1 MKNLDLLKEEKTKIQ
16 QRLMA
21 AMKDG
26 NESGFPAGLCRLH
39 RTA

>member
-1 MKNLDLLKEEKTKIQ
+1 MKNLDLLKEEKTRIQ

-26 NESGFPAGLCRLH
+26 NEADFQQAF
-39 RTA
+39 TDFT